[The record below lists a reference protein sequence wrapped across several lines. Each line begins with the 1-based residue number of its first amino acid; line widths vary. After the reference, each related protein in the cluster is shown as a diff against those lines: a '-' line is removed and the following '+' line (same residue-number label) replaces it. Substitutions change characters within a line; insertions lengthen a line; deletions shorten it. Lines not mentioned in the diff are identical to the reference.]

1 MTTIQAI
8 PLILGNT
15 VLSMMN
21 TSGSNDK
28 YTQFNNLAD
37 VSIQRRRVTSLHIP
51 EEFVK
56 PRQRKPMTQEL

>member
-37 VSIQRRRVTSLHIP
+37 ISIQRRRVTSLHIP

-56 PRQRKPMTQEL
+56 SRQRKLMTQEL